1 MSRRTKLIAVR
12 VGASCT
18 GSGFSSQK
26 TIAHS
31 AAPPFRKRSRTV
43 RRTTNLLRARLQRMS
58 FWCAG
63 VGLLGRIRPHG
74 DNDSQCLELESNV
87 QRHGGKRPLLLGD
100 DDVRS
105 DCALHVFSR
114 RRPLWSV

>member
-18 GSGFSSQK
+18 GSGFSSKNHRSFRCSSFPQK
-26 TIAHS
+26 VTYGS
-31 AAPPFRKRSRTV
+31 PYYQP
-43 RRTTNLLRARLQRMS
+43 LRARLQRMS

-74 DNDSQCLELESNV
+74 DNDSLRLEHHARL
-87 QRHGGKRPLLLGD
+87 QGHGG
-100 DDVRS
+100 
-105 DCALHVFSR
+105 
-114 RRPLWSV
+114 